1 MEEIILLVGIFLVDV
16 FPFICEAFGSFLLMF
31 PEGVEVRNG
40 IDSSLPFISNVSR
53 KFLFPDIEKF
63 LMCLKKILLQL
74 LGENSRDTIDDGVP
88 GVFCGDD
95 SIVYVSAFFFEYGD
109 IEWLVRNWIRQ
120 VLQMISSHMA
130 FQ

>member
-1 MEEIILLVGIFLVDV
+1 MEEIILLVSVLLVDV
-16 FPFICEAFGSFLLMF
+16 FPFICEALGSFLLMF

-40 IDSSLPFISNVSR
+40 VDSFLPFISNVSW
-53 KFLFPDIEKF
+53 KFLFPGIEKF

-95 SIVYVSAFFFEYGD
+95 SIGYVSAFFFEYSD
-109 IEWLVRNWIRQ
+109 IE
-120 VLQMISSHMA
+120 
-130 FQ
+130 